1 MELFIVVA
9 VLWAACGIG
18 SYVAE
23 YKRNE
28 LYLFYAWNTHNLA
41 EKIVNPP
48 LYLAMF
54 MAAGPIYLAYVL
66 YKLWQENQPFTSE

>member
-9 VLWAACGIG
+9 VLWAACGIA
-18 SYVAE
+18 SYMIE
-23 YKRNE
+23 YKRKE
-28 LYLFYAWNTHNLA
+28 LYLFDAWDTHNLA

-54 MAAGPIYLAYVL
+54 MAAGPIYLARVL
-66 YKLWQENQPFTSE
+66 YKVWEENQPFTSE